1 MRLNDIIN
9 CNLFKEIEKVFLSMF
24 PAEEKNLEK
33 YGRLYYE
40 LHNMIALSPSLW
52 DKAYEY
58 IIVRHS
64 TMDNTWDVTMNC
76 IGYGGT
82 LGPSTFESREAFRTT
97 SWSYILGL
105 DIYYEKD
112 GEFVSPSAM
121 TPEERDCFCAAILY
135 EMTWLGF
142 SEGAI
147 RRSKEAAKHPETHA

>member
-1 MRLNDIIN
+1 MRLYDLIN
-9 CNLFKEIEKVFLSMF
+9 CYVFKEIEQVFLSMY

-40 LHNMIALSPSLW
+40 LHNICAVSPSIW

-64 TMDNTWDVTMNC
+64 TMDNTWDVTKNC
-76 IGYGGT
+76 IGIVCT
-82 LGPSTFESREAFRTT
+82 LGPSPCESREALHKA

-105 DIYYEKD
+105 NIRYEKD
-112 GEFVSPSAM
+112 GEFAYTADLS
-121 TPEERDCFCAAILY
+121 PEERECICAAILY

-147 RRSKEAAKHPETHA
+147 RRSKEAAKHPESHA